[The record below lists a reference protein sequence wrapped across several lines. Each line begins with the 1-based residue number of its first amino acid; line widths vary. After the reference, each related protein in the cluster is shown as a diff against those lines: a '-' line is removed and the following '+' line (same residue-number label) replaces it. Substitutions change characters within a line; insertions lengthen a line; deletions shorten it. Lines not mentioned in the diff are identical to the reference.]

1 MKIRSVILAVVIL
14 VSLDQIIKYV
24 IQSSF
29 LDTRFD
35 IVPGLLEFRP
45 TYNYD
50 YSYVNNLFGAN
61 VGFVPHLILFI
72 FILLLLVF
80 MFAYLR
86 TRLKSKVTDFLFI
99 FGISGA
105 LCAIISTSFWQGV
118 LDYIYLVPLFVFDLK
133 DLYMNAFT
141 ILCMVF
147 AVKYHKEKD
156 LFNGKNI
163 LDYIKSLFVRN
174 EK

>member
-1 MKIRSVILAVVIL
+1 MKLRNVVLTIIAL
-14 VSLDQIIKYV
+14 VGLDQIIKYV
-24 IQSSF
+24 IRTYY

-35 IVPGLLEFRP
+35 IIPGLLEFRP

-50 YSYVNNLFGAN
+50 YSYVNNLFEGS

-72 FILLLLVF
+72 FILLLFVF
-80 MFAYLR
+80 MFDYLR
-86 TRLKSKVTDFLFI
+86 ARLKSKVTDYLFI

-105 LCAIISTSFWQGV
+105 LCAIISTAFWKGV

-141 ILCMVF
+141 ILCMIF

-163 LDYIKSLFVRN
+163 HDHFKKLFGLN
-174 EK
+174 GK